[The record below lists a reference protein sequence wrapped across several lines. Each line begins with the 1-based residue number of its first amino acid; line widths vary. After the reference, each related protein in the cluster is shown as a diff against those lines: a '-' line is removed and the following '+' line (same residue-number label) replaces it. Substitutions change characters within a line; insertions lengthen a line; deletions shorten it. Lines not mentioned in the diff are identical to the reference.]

1 MLIVGAPMDTGAAE
15 APPMLCMAK
24 KAPAPAAATAT
35 EMMIHFFL
43 LLPSL

>member
-1 MLIVGAPMDTGAAE
+1 MLMVGAPIDTLAAE
-15 APPMLCMAK
+15 EPPMLCSAK